1 MRKLGVEEW
10 AIRVVQ
16 GMYKDAKSR
25 KRINGKYSED
35 FNGNAGVHQGS
46 VLSPLLF
53 IIVLEALSRVFR
65 TGVPWKI
72 LYAVDLA
79 LIAESLKECIA
90 KFEAWKSGME
100 SKGLRV
106 NSKKTKFMVSG
117 VGLGK
122 LRDSGAFP
130 CDVCRTG
137 VGANS
142 ILCSQC
148 SFWIHKKCSGVIGRL
163 SDNPEYI
170 CPRCQCT
177 ARPIDGRPI
186 NEVFVDEVKMDV
198 VLSFCYLGDMLSTG
212 GGCDLAVTTRCSV
225 AWGKFRKL
233 LPTLTSKHVSLKTRG
248 KLFSSCVRSAILHSS
263 EAWVP
268 TVSVLQR
275 LQCNDQ
281 SMIRCI
287 CNTRAR
293 DRVPSSE
300 LLAKLGIVD
309 ITLLLRAHRLRWF
322 GHVQRAPTYI
332 KTVCDLPVPGRLRRG
347 RPMNSWIICVKKHIK
362 DCDLSQVNPMNR
374 VDWRRAR
381 RLLPTPAAGTRAA
394 V

>member
-1 MRKLGVEEW
+1 M
-10 AIRVVQ
+10 
-16 GMYKDAKSR
+16 
-25 KRINGKYSED
+25 RINGKYSED
-35 FNGNAGVHQGS
+35 FNVNVGVHQGS

-53 IIVLEALSRVFR
+53 IIILEALSREFC
-65 TGVPWKI
+65 TGVPWEL
-72 LYAVDLA
+72 LYADDLA
-79 LIAESLKECIA
+79 LIAESLEECIT
-90 KFEAWKSGME
+90 KFGME
-100 SKGLRV
+100 SKGLHV

-117 VGLGK
+117 IGSLQ

-130 CDVCRTG
+130 CGVCRTG

-148 SFWIHKKCSGVIGRL
+148 SFWNHKKCSGVIGNWL

-170 CPRCQCT
+170 CPHCQGT

-198 VLSFCYLGDMLSTG
+198 VPSFCYLGDMLSAG
-212 GGCDLAVTTRCSV
+212 GGFDLSVTTRCSV
-225 AWGKFRKL
+225 AWSKFRKL
-233 LPTLTSKHVSLKTRG
+233 LLILTSKHVSLKTRG
-248 KLFSSCVRSAILHSS
+248 KLFFSCVRSAMLHGS
-263 EAWVP
+263 ETWAL

-275 LQCNDQ
+275 LQCNDRSTIQ
-281 SMIRCI
+281 WI

-309 ITLLLRAHRLRWF
+309 FTLLLHAHRLCWF
-322 GHVQRAPTYI
+322 RHIQCTPSCI
-332 KTVCDLPVPGRLRRG
+332 KTICDLPVPGRHRRG
-347 RPMNSWIICVKKHIK
+347 RPTKSWMIFVEKDIK
-362 DCDLSQVNPMNR
+362 DCNLSQVNPMNR
-374 VDWRRAR
+374 VDWRRAS
-381 RLLPTPAAGTRAA
+381 RLLSTPAAGTQAA